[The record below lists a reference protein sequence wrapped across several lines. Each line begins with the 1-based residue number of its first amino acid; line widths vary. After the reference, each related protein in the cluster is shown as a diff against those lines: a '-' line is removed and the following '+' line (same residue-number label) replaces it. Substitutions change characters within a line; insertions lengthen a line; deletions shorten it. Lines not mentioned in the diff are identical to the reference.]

1 MAKQFKLKTSA
12 STIKKGKVQ
21 IAANISITTEQH
33 TKLVDYLKQ
42 RLDYASTMRG
52 KRLDRYRVIDKE
64 VAGYMVLDEDD
75 KKRQQDNKRGYG
87 PKVYDVNI
95 PLAATQMDE
104 AVTFFTT
111 VFFPEEGPYNA
122 VTHSDKQD
130 VAKGF
135 STLMNKHASYYKH
148 FTHFAKGSYA
158 GLKYN
163 QGLWLIEWQE
173 TKGSVIQNAEAGVGV
188 KIQDNQVVMS
198 GNKMEAM
205 DIYNSLLD
213 PSVDPTELHEKGEFF
228 ATVEPETIFR
238 AQMMAQNEEIFDLNR
253 IVDSNGTLKTNPNKS
268 VYYEEKPEIHGDS
281 IGGDGRGET
290 DWFQFMS
297 AGAKGAVGA
306 GLEKINMYI
315 WINPKTFGMSE
326 NNVFQ
331 IWRLTL
337 LDMEVV
343 AAEQLTNAHGYLP
356 CVCTVPWDDEFGL
369 DAKSYGEM
377 LLPYQRFSSFQIN
390 IHQRASRKALYNIIL
405 YNSRML
411 PQLANAD
418 SLGGKVPF
426 SATMDDND
434 INKAVKVLSDTP
446 DTSNTLRDV
455 EAMDTLMQKILP
467 TDMLKQV
474 AGLERATQY
483 QAAATVQG
491 ANRRNLKIAKIIDTQ
506 AFSVARKIQMFNIL
520 QYQQSITILDEAGNE
535 VEIDPSKLRGQQMEF
550 TISDGLRGLD
560 KLILVETM
568 KEVLNLLVQNPQA
581 AAEFN
586 IAEIIDYT
594 TTLIG
599 DHTSFAQFRF
609 ENEFDKMTP
618 EQKQQAFALLQQAL
632 QAQGQAQGQASG
644 QANAAQLAGGQQQ

>member
-1 MAKQFKLKTSA
+1 MAQNSFKIKTTA
-12 STIKKGKVQ
+12 SVKKKKVQ
-21 IAANISITTEQH
+21 VAANISITEDQH
-33 TKLVDYLKQ
+33 TKLIGYLKK
-42 RLDYASTMRG
+42 RLDFASIMRG
-52 KRLDRYRVIDKE
+52 KRLDRYKLIDKE
-64 VAGYMVLDEDD
+64 VAGFMVLDEDD
-75 KKRQQDNKRGYG
+75 KKRQLDNAKGFG

-122 VTHSDKQD
+122 VTHPDEEQ

-163 QGLWLIEWQE
+163 QGLWLIEWQR
-173 TKGSVIQNAEAGVGV
+173 TFGSVVQNAKAGTGAAVE
-188 KIQDNQVVMS
+188 DNQLVMQ
-198 GNKMEAM
+198 GNKMEAL
-205 DIYNSLLD
+205 DVYNTLLD
-213 PSVDPTELHEKGEFF
+213 PSVHPTELHEKGEFF
-228 ATVEPETIFR
+228 ATVEPETIFK
-238 AQMMAQNEEIFDLNR
+238 AEMMAQNRQIFGLER
-253 IVDSNGTLKTNPNKS
+253 IIDKEGNLKTNPNKAT
-268 VYYEEKPEIHGDS
+268 YYEEKPEIHGDS
-281 IGGDGRGET
+281 IGGNGSGET
-290 DWFQFMS
+290 DWFEFMS
-297 AGAKGAVGA
+297 GGGKNPVGA
-306 GLEKINMYI
+306 GLEKVHIYI
-315 WINPKTFGMSE
+315 WINPKKHGLS
-326 NNVFQ
+326 NNDVYQ
-331 IWRLTL
+331 IWRFTL
-337 LDMEVV
+337 LDMQVV
-343 AAEQLTNAHGYLP
+343 AAEQLTNAHGFLP
-356 CVCTVPWDDEFGL
+356 LVGTVPWDDEFGL
-369 DAKSYGEM
+369 EAKSYGEM

-390 IHQRASRKALYNIIL
+390 IHQRASRKALYNLIL

-411 PQLANAD
+411 PKMADAD

-426 SATMDDND
+426 NPTMDDND
-434 INKAVKVLSDTP
+434 INKAVKTLSDTP

-520 QYQQSITILDEAGNE
+520 QYQESVDILDEAGNKI
-535 VEIDPSKLRGQQMEF
+535 EIDPSQFRDQQMEF

-560 KLILVETM
+560 KLILIETM
-568 KEVLNLLVQNPQA
+568 KEVLTLLVQNPQA
-581 AAEFN
+581 ASAFN
-586 IAEIIDYT
+586 IADIIDYT

-599 DHTSFAQFRF
+599 DHTSFAQFKF
-609 ENEFDKMTP
+609 ENEFDKLPP
-618 EQKQQAFALLQQAL
+618 EQKQQAFELLQRAL
-632 QAQGQAQGQASG
+632 QAQGQAQGQAAG
-644 QANAAQLAGGQQQ
+644 QANAEQLGGVQ